1 MKRHIISSLIIIS
14 IAFSGCEDFL
24 DKAPI
29 SNASVQNFY
38 NTEADFQN
46 AIYGAY
52 RSLRTGGTYND
63 YVQLIGDLASDNT
76 EMGSTASDRSV
87 LNDMSLFRLQSHSTV
102 VRDVWN
108 HHYQAIWYTNVL
120 LDRINGAAISAN
132 TKTRIG
138 AEAKFLRGLF
148 YFNLVRIFGDVPL
161 VTKDLT
167 SVEEAYS
174 KGRSPVAEVYAHI
187 IQDLREAAQSLPLTV
202 PNEQGRATSGAA
214 WALLGKVYLTHGN
227 IADAKTALKTVIDS
241 RVYELLP
248 DYNDLWEVTNKHHS
262 EAIFEVQY
270 QASVSGGTGSSYTE
284 RYTPYMYTGLPYSST
299 AGGYNIPTEDLVN
312 AYEPGDLRKDAS
324 LHTSWVNTSGE
335 VVTGL
340 PGRFT
345 NKFRHMPIRGG
356 GSSDN
361 WPILRYADVLLLYAE
376 ALNAEGFVANG
387 EAFTYLNT
395 IRNRAGLPSKTAGH
409 SDPGLRI
416 DSQTEFALA
425 IEQER
430 RVELAFEGHRWY
442 DLVRTGR
449 AIEVLSPKMPNGV
462 QQHQLLFPLPLTQ
475 IDLNPTKLNQ
485 NPGY

>member
-1 MKRHIISSLIIIS
+1 
-14 IAFSGCEDFL
+14 
-24 DKAPI
+24 API

-138 AEAKFLRGLF
+138 AEAKFLRGLL

-270 QASVSGGTGSSYTE
+270 QASV
-284 RYTPYMYTGLPYSST
+284 
-299 AGGYNIPTEDLVN
+299 
-312 AYEPGDLRKDAS
+312 
-324 LHTSWVNTSGE
+324 
-335 VVTGL
+335 
-340 PGRFT
+340 
-345 NKFRHMPIRGG
+345 
-356 GSSDN
+356 
-361 WPILRYADVLLLYAE
+361 
-376 ALNAEGFVANG
+376 
-387 EAFTYLNT
+387 
-395 IRNRAGLPSKTAGH
+395 
-409 SDPGLRI
+409 
-416 DSQTEFALA
+416 
-425 IEQER
+425 
-430 RVELAFEGHRWY
+430 
-442 DLVRTGR
+442 
-449 AIEVLSPKMPNGV
+449 
-462 QQHQLLFPLPLTQ
+462 
-475 IDLNPTKLNQ
+475 
-485 NPGY
+485 